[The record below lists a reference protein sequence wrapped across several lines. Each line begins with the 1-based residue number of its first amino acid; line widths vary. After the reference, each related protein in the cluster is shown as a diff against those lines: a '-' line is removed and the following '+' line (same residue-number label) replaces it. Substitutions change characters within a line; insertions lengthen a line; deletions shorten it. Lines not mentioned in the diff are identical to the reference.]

1 MRAPR
6 ALPGWRL
13 DARGGNP
20 IPDRTPTDVNSPL
33 FPVGARLLAFARE
46 LQRAATFVEILDVAR
61 AEVRDAIGFDHAW
74 LCVADDDEPIG
85 VRVLGYSGSR
95 QDLVWDVAPRIPV
108 KGDRM
113 MEEIFAAEGPVIVED
128 ARTDPRTN
136 KDIVAALGNRTI
148 VNVPLRLLDR
158 PLGAFG
164 CGTFGDEGTCVPSIA
179 QIEYLLAMCSQIAV
193 AAARI
198 RFTELRRIA
207 EQEKHEL
214 ETRLYRAQKLESL
227 GLLAGGIAHDFA
239 NLLTV
244 ILTSTSLASARAQDP
259 LVSEELNAITGAAER
274 GALLTRQLLAVSRTH
289 PLTLQAVDL
298 GERLRS
304 LASLLHRI
312 LPERIALELS
322 DDGEPALVQ
331 GDPSQLDQVLMN
343 LCINARDAMPD
354 GGVLRIRTEAIPAGV
369 EGPVG
374 DSQGPWIAVS
384 VTDSGSGMPPDVVER
399 VFETF
404 FTTKPDRV
412 GTGLG
417 LAVVFSIVRQHGG
430 SITCQSTV
438 GAGTTFRILLPVA
451 RERDMRVSLPA
462 FSPRHGTGRVLIADD
477 DIDIRETVGRILD
490 SAGYSTLAVAGGDA
504 ACAAVRNEPFDLAF
518 LDVVMPGPT
527 CHELVARLRAIRP
540 NLRVLLSS
548 GYAADAEILRLA
560 HEECSGLLVK
570 PFAFAELMRG
580 VRDAMGDAGAPPP
593 GQRPV

>member
-1 MRAPR
+1 M
-6 ALPGWRL
+6 
-13 DARGGNP
+13 
-20 IPDRTPTDVNSPL
+20 

-46 LQRAATFVEILDVAR
+46 LQRAATFVEVLDVAR

-74 LCVADDDEPIG
+74 LCVADDAEPMG
-85 VRVLGYSGSR
+85 VRILGYSGSR
-95 QDLVWDVAPRIPV
+95 QDLVWDVAPRIPI

-164 CGTFGDEGTCVPSIA
+164 CGTFGDEGVRVPTIA
-179 QIEYLLAMCSQIAV
+179 QIEYLLSMCSQIAV

-198 RFTELRRIA
+198 RFTELRRNA
-207 EQEKHEL
+207 EREKHEL

-244 ILTSTSLASARAQDP
+244 ILTSTSLASARSQDP
-259 LVSEELNAITGAAER
+259 LVNEELSAITGAAER
-274 GALLTRQLLAVSRTH
+274 GALLTRQLLAISRTH

-298 GERLRS
+298 GDRLRS

-322 DDGEPALVQ
+322 DDGESPLAE

-354 GGVLRIRTEAIPAGV
+354 GGVLRIRTELVPANPDV
-369 EGPVG
+369 PEGDNP
-374 DSQGPWIAVS
+374 GPWIAVS

-399 VFETF
+399 VFEPF

-438 GAGTTFRILLPVA
+438 GTGTTFRILLPVA
-451 RERDMRVSLPA
+451 RERDPHVSLPA
-462 FSPRHGTGRVLIADD
+462 FSPRQGTGRVLIADD
-477 DIDIRETVGRILD
+477 DVDIRETVSRILD
-490 SAGYSTLAVAGGDA
+490 SAGYSTLAVADGNE
-504 ACAAVRNEPFDLAF
+504 ACAAVRTEHFDLAF

-527 CHELVARLRAIRP
+527 CHDLVARLRAIRP
-540 NLRVLLSS
+540 SLRILLSS
-548 GYAADAEILRLA
+548 GYAAEAEILRLA

-570 PFAFAELMRG
+570 PFAFAELMRA
-580 VRDAMGDAGAPPP
+580 VRDAMGDAGAPAPR
-593 GQRPV
+593 GRPV

>member
-1 MRAPR
+1 
-6 ALPGWRL
+6 L
-13 DARGGNP
+13 DAL
-20 IPDRTPTDVNSPL
+20 TDVNSPM

-46 LQRAATFVEILDVAR
+46 LQRAATFVEVLDVAR

-74 LCVADDDEPIG
+74 LCVADDEESTS

-108 KGDRM
+108 KGDPM

-136 KDIVAALGNRTI
+136 KDFVAQLGNRTI
-148 VNVPLRLLDR
+148 INVPLRMLDR

-164 CGTFGDEGTCVPSIA
+164 CGTFGDEGVRVPSIA
-179 QIEYLLAMCSQIAV
+179 QIEYLLSMCSQIAV

-198 RFTELRRIA
+198 RFAEHRRTA
-207 EQEKHEL
+207 EREKHEL

-244 ILTSTSLASARAQDP
+244 ILTSTSLASARSQDP
-259 LVSEELNAITGAAER
+259 MVNEELSAITGAAER
-274 GALLTRQLLAVSRTH
+274 GALLTRQLLAISRTH

-312 LPERIALELS
+312 LPERVALELS
-322 DDGEPALVQ
+322 DDGESSLAE

-354 GGVLRIRTEAIPAGV
+354 GGVLRIRTELVPADPDA
-369 EGPVG
+369 PVG
-374 DSQGPWIAVS
+374 DNPGPWVAVS

-399 VFETF
+399 VFEPF

-430 SITCQSTV
+430 SIACQSTV
-438 GAGTTFRILLPVA
+438 GSGTTFRILLPVA
-451 RERDMRVSLPA
+451 RERDAQVSLPV
-462 FSPRHGTGRVLIADD
+462 FSPRHGTGRILIADD
-477 DIDIRETVGRILD
+477 DVDIRETVGRILD
-490 SAGYSTLAVAGGDA
+490 SAGYSTLAVADGNE
-504 ACAAVRNEPFDLAF
+504 ACAAARTEHFDLAF

-527 CHELVARLRAIRP
+527 CHDLVARLQAIRP
-540 NLRVLLSS
+540 NLRILLSS
-548 GYAADAEILRLA
+548 GYAAEAEILRLA
-560 HEECSGLLVK
+560 HEQCNGLLVK
-570 PFAFAELMRG
+570 PFAFAELMRA
-580 VRDAMGDAGAPPP
+580 VRDAMGDAGAPAPR
-593 GQRPV
+593 GRPV

>member
-1 MRAPR
+1 
-6 ALPGWRL
+6 
-13 DARGGNP
+13 
-20 IPDRTPTDVNSPL
+20 VNSPL

-46 LQRAATFVEILDVAR
+46 LQRAATFVEVLDVAR
-61 AEVRDAIGFDHAW
+61 AEVRDALGFDHAW
-74 LCVADDDEPIG
+74 LCVAEGEEPTS

-95 QDLVWDVAPRIPV
+95 QDLIWDVAPRIPV

-136 KDIVAALGNRTI
+136 KDIVALLGNRTI

-164 CGTFGDEGTCVPSIA
+164 CGTFGDEGVRVPNVQ
-179 QIEYLLAMCSQIAV
+179 QIEYLVSMCSQIVV

-198 RFTELRRIA
+198 RYTEHRRIA

-214 ETRLYRAQKLESL
+214 EARLYRAQKLESL

-244 ILTSTSLASARAQDP
+244 ILTSTSLASARSQDL
-259 LVSEELNAITGAAER
+259 LVTEELSAITGAAER
-274 GALLTRQLLAVSRTH
+274 GALLTRQLLAISRTH

-322 DDGEPALVQ
+322 DDGEPALVE

-354 GGVLRIRTEAIPAGV
+354 GGALRIRTQAIPAGA
-369 EGPVG
+369 EAPVI
-374 DSQGPWIAVS
+374 DNHGPWVAIS

-399 VFETF
+399 VFEPF
-404 FTTKPDRV
+404 FTTKPDRA

-417 LAVVFSIVRQHGG
+417 LAVVYSIVRQHGG
-430 SITCQSTV
+430 TITCQSTV
-438 GAGTTFRILLPVA
+438 GSGTTFRILLPVA
-451 RERDMRVSLPA
+451 RDRDLQVSLPA

-477 DIDIRETVGRILD
+477 DTDIRETVSRILD
-490 SAGYSTLAVAGGDA
+490 SAGYSTLAVADGDE
-504 ACAAVRNEPFDLAF
+504 ACAAVQREPFDLAF

-527 CHELVARLRAIRP
+527 CQDLVARLRAIRP
-540 NLRVLLSS
+540 TLRVLLSS
-548 GYAADAEILRLA
+548 GYAADAEVLRLA
-560 HEECSGLLVK
+560 HEQCSGLLVK
-570 PFAFAELMRG
+570 PFAFAELMRA
-580 VRDAMGDAGAPPP
+580 VRDAMGDTGAPVP
-593 GQRPV
+593 GRRPV

>member
-1 MRAPR
+1 MH
-6 ALPGWRL
+6 
-13 DARGGNP
+13 
-20 IPDRTPTDVNSPL
+20 DRTPADVNSPL
-33 FPVGARLLAFARE
+33 FPVGTRLLAFARE
-46 LQRAATFVEILDVAR
+46 LQRAATFVEVLDVAR

-74 LCVADDDEPIG
+74 LFVADEEDARE
-85 VRVLGYSGSR
+85 VRILGYSGSR

-108 KGDRM
+108 TGDPM

-136 KDIVAALGNRTI
+136 KAIVAQLGNRTI

-164 CGTFGDEGTCVPSIA
+164 CGTFGDEGVRVPGVA
-179 QIEYLLAMCSQIAV
+179 QIEYLVSMCSQIAV

-198 RFTELRRIA
+198 RFAEHRRAA
-207 EQEKHEL
+207 EREKREL

-244 ILTSTSLASARAQDP
+244 ILTSSSLASARAQDP
-259 LVSEELNAITGAAER
+259 LVTEELTAITGAAER
-274 GALLTRQLLAVSRTH
+274 GALLTRQLLAISRTH

-322 DDGEPALVQ
+322 DDGEPPLAQ

-354 GGVLRIRTEAIPAGV
+354 GGVLRIRTEVVPADPDT
-369 EGPVG
+369 PVG
-374 DSQGPWIAVS
+374 DNPGPWVAIS
-384 VTDSGSGMPPDVVER
+384 VTDSGSGMPPHVVER
-399 VFETF
+399 VFEPF

-417 LAVVFSIVRQHGG
+417 LAVVFSIVRQHNG
-430 SITCQSTV
+430 SITCTSTL
-438 GAGTTFRILLPVA
+438 GQGTTFRVLLPLA
-451 RERDMRVSLPA
+451 HDRDLFVPLPA
-462 FSPRHGTGRVLIADD
+462 FSPRQGTGRILIADD
-477 DIDIRETVGRILD
+477 DVDIRETVGRILD
-490 SAGYSTLAVAGGDA
+490 SAGYSTLAVADGND
-504 ACAAVRNEPFDLAF
+504 ACAAVRTEHFDLAF

-527 CHELVARLRAIRP
+527 CHELVKRLRAIRP
-540 NLRVLLSS
+540 QLRVLLSS
-548 GYAADAEILRLA
+548 GYAAEADILRLA

-570 PFAFAELMRG
+570 PFAFAELMRA
-580 VRDAMGDAGAPPP
+580 VRDAMGDAGAAAPAS
-593 GQRPV
+593 RPV

>member
-1 MRAPR
+1 
-6 ALPGWRL
+6 
-13 DARGGNP
+13 
-20 IPDRTPTDVNSPL
+20 VNSPL

-46 LQRAATFVEILDVAR
+46 LQRAATFVEVLDVAR

-74 LCVADDDEPIG
+74 LCVAEDEEPTS
-85 VRVLGYSGSR
+85 VRILGYSGSR

-108 KGDRM
+108 QGDRM

-164 CGTFGDEGTCVPSIA
+164 CGTFGDEGVRVPSVQ
-179 QIEYLLAMCSQIAV
+179 QIEYLLSMCSQIAV

-198 RFTELRRIA
+198 RFAEHRRLA

-244 ILTSTSLASARAQDP
+244 ILTSTSLASARSQDP
-259 LVSEELNAITGAAER
+259 LISEELNAITGAAER
-274 GALLTRQLLAVSRTH
+274 GALLTRQLLAISRTH
-289 PLTLQAVDL
+289 PPTLQAVDL

-331 GDPSQLDQVLMN
+331 GDPSQIDQVLMN
-343 LCINARDAMPD
+343 LCINARDAMPE
-354 GGVLRIRTEAIPAGV
+354 GGVLRIRTHAIPAGV
-369 EGPVG
+369 EPPVV
-374 DSQGPWIAVS
+374 DNHGPWIAVT

-399 VFETF
+399 VFEPF

-430 SITCQSTV
+430 TIACQSTV
-438 GAGTTFRILLPVA
+438 GSGTTFRILLPMA
-451 RERDMRVSLPA
+451 RERDLRVTLPA
-462 FSPRHGTGRVLIADD
+462 FSPRQGTGRVLIADD
-477 DIDIRETVGRILD
+477 DIDIRETVSRILD
-490 SAGYSTLAVAGGDA
+490 SAGYSTLAVADGNE
-504 ACAAVRNEPFDLAF
+504 ACAAVRHEPFDLAL

-527 CHELVARLRAIRP
+527 CHGLVARLRAIRP
-540 NLRVLLSS
+540 NLRILLSS
-548 GYAADAEILRLA
+548 GYAADADILSLA
-560 HEECSGLLVK
+560 REQCSGLLVK
-570 PFAFAELMRG
+570 PFAFAELMRA
-580 VRDAMGDAGAPPP
+580 VRDAMGDAGAPAPKP
-593 GQRPV
+593 RPV